1 MLYLTIYYV
10 FDNKYCLD
18 QVPLLRIVPV
28 EGRDAEIV
36 TRVVDPMQYCS
47 LVLRGFQTVEIN
59 IRDDTGVKIPF
70 ERGRVVVV
78 LHCRKRKESYLE

>member
-28 EGRDAEIV
+28 EGRDAEMA
-36 TRVVDPMQYCS
+36 TRVFDPVQYYP
-47 LVLRGFQTVEIN
+47 LVLRRFHTVEID
-59 IRDDTGVKIPF
+59 IRDYTGVKIPF
-70 ERGRVVVV
+70 ERGRVVVT